1 MQKNKL
7 YIANVNYDVTEDQ
20 LHGLFAANHNVTETK
35 LIEGKGF
42 GFVTFASDEDA
53 EKALEAFNGQDF
65 QGRALKIDYARPR
78 TTTGGGGGGGYG
90 GGGGG
95 GYGGGGGG
103 GGRPRGNNNF
113 SRR

>member
-53 EKALEAFNGQDF
+53 EKALEAFNGQEF

-78 TTTGGGGGGGYG
+78 TSTGGGGGGYG

-95 GYGGGGGG
+95 YGGG
-103 GGRPRGNNNF
+103 GGRPRNNNF